1 MSRINPFAARP
12 MAKLLAIAFLAWAG
26 PGLVALVASI
36 IEPPAIDQTAFAVEA
51 PERHGTD
58 LLP

>member
-1 MSRINPFAARP
+1 MSRINPFAGRP
-12 MAKLLAIAFLAWAG
+12 MAKLLAIALLAWAG

-36 IEPPAIDQTAFAVEA
+36 ITPPAIDQTALAVEA
-51 PERHGTD
+51 PEQHGTD